1 MVIFFSA
8 IYWFSYENTKS
19 RALNFTGSTVAGVP
33 HTFFAGAVS
42 GAVSICPKQ
51 IVCLDLFSYFKP
63 YSAKIFLYKP
73 WRPKGFLA
81 PAVTV
86 GERRELWILPPFFSG
101 LFFCL

>member
-42 GAVSICPKQ
+42 GAVSICQK
-51 IVCLDLFSYFKP
+51 
-63 YSAKIFLYKP
+63 
-73 WRPKGFLA
+73 
-81 PAVTV
+81 
-86 GERRELWILPPFFSG
+86 
-101 LFFCL
+101 